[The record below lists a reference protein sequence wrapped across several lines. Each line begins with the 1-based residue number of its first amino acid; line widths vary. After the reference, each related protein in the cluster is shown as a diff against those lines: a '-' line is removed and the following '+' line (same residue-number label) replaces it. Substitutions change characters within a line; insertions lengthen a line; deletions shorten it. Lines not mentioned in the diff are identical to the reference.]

1 MTWLDKYLQDKHFY
15 GKRSLLEKRLMFFM
29 CLLLAIGLMIATLQL
44 VYRELFR
51 SDLSNPVAETA
62 QIVMFAVA
70 FFMVARNRM
79 EQAVFIVFF
88 IPVVILLQYL
98 SGFSNTASPVETIHY
113 SFLWLSGG
121 LVFLALFSPF
131 GFHYFAFFVSGFLTL
146 IYHHY
151 KARIP
156 ALNIPDAHNF
166 ISNPYFLFTAV
177 FTAVALIRKTLD
189 DRLSEI
195 NLLLTQRE
203 QQWYELFQEV
213 KSPMASIKAVR
224 DQDGNIIRM
233 ELERINHA
241 FESEFG
247 ISLRQAKNQEL
258 NYILNLA
265 FRDEINWNDLMIINP
280 KEMKEVYSPVSD
292 HWLNLHIHWINRD
305 DCLAFFYDISREKKL
320 IGELQQSKS
329 RYLTL
334 LEAIPDIFF
343 MIDRDGIYQ
352 DVVFKGQEKLYP
364 ETSEI
369 IGNTIF
375 NVGFQDNMA
384 MKIFDC
390 IRKAIKNDTIE
401 TIEYTL
407 NTRETSL
414 FFEMRIARL
423 DETSVISI
431 ARDITRRKRAEFEL
445 EKAKTKAEEAVELKS
460 RFLANLSHDIR
471 TPMNAI
477 LGFSKIL
484 TEPDLSDYEKE
495 DYVQEIQLQGNI
507 LMKMIENTIQLSK
520 IETNTLDVNFS
531 YTNINQLLREVYN
544 HFYPQLPGNRD
555 IRLKMSV
562 GIHAE
567 NAGFETDS
575 NLLKEVLHRLVDNAI
590 KFTTEGT
597 IHFGYSGV
605 NGKMVEFFVEDTGP
619 GIAESERENVFLRF
633 YVIESDRKANRS
645 GPGLGLSIAQHFV
658 ALLGGELML
667 DSIPGKGSRFW
678 FRIPLKNPSGFMQ
691 LIDNPRG

>member
-15 GKRSLLEKRLMFFM
+15 GKRSLHEKRLMLFM
-29 CLLLAIGLMIATLQL
+29 CLLLSIGLMIAILQL
-44 VYRELFR
+44 AYRELFR
-51 SDLSNPVAETA
+51 SDLANPVAETA

-79 EQAVFIVFF
+79 EQAVYIVFF

-98 SGFSNTASPVETIHY
+98 SGFSNTASPAETIHY
-113 SFLWLSGG
+113 SLLWLSGG

-131 GFHYFAFFVSGFLTL
+131 GFHYFAFFVSGFFTL

-151 KARIP
+151 KAQIP
-156 ALNIPDAHNF
+156 ALNLPDTHNF
-166 ISNPYFLFTAV
+166 ITNPYFLFTAV
-177 FTAVALIRKTLD
+177 FIAVAFIRKTLD
-189 DRLSEI
+189 DRWAEI
-195 NLLLTQRE
+195 NQLMTQRE

-224 DQDGNIIRM
+224 DQDGNIIRL

-258 NYILNLA
+258 NYILNLG

-280 KEMKEVYSPVSD
+280 KEMKEFYSPVSD

-320 IGELQQSKS
+320 IGELQQSKN

-364 ETSEI
+364 ETTEI

-407 NTRETSL
+407 TTRETSL

-423 DETSVISI
+423 DENSVISI

-484 TEPDLSDYEKE
+484 SEPDLSDYEKE
-495 DYVQEIQLQGNI
+495 DYVQDIQLQGNI

-544 HFYPQLPGNRD
+544 YFYPQLPGNRD

-567 NAGFETDS
+567 NAGFQTDS

-605 NGKMVEFFVEDTGP
+605 NGKMAEFFVEDTGP
-619 GIAESERENVFLRF
+619 GIADSEKENVFLRF

-658 ALLGGELML
+658 ALLGGELTL
-667 DSIPGKGSRFW
+667 DSTPGKGSRFW
-678 FRIPLKNPSGFMQ
+678 FRLPLKNPSGFMQ
-691 LIDNPRG
+691 LIENPRS

>member
-15 GKRSLLEKRLMFFM
+15 GKRSLHEKRLMFLM
-29 CLLLAIGLMIATLQL
+29 CLMLAIGLIIAIIQL
-44 VYRELFR
+44 AYRELFR
-51 SDLSNPVAETA
+51 SDLANPVAETA

-70 FFMVARNRM
+70 FFLVARNRM
-79 EQAVFIVFF
+79 EQAVYIVFF

-98 SGFSNTASPVETIHY
+98 SGFSNTASPAETIHY
-113 SFLWLSGG
+113 SFLWLSAG

-131 GFHYFAFFVSGFLTL
+131 GFHYFTFFVSGFFTL

-156 ALNIPDAHNF
+156 ALNLPDTHNF
-166 ISNPYFLFTAV
+166 ITNPYFLFTAV
-177 FTAVALIRKTLD
+177 FIAVALIRKTLD
-189 DRLSEI
+189 DRWAEI
-195 NLLLTQRE
+195 NQLMTQRE

-224 DQDGNIIRM
+224 DQDGNIIRL

-258 NYILNLA
+258 NYILNLG

-280 KEMKEVYSPVSD
+280 KEMKEFYSPVSD

-305 DCLAFFYDISREKKL
+305 DCLAFFYDISREKKV
-320 IGELQQSKS
+320 IGELQQSKN

-352 DVVFKGQEKLYP
+352 DVVFKGKEKLYP
-364 ETSEI
+364 ETTEI
-369 IGNTIF
+369 IGNSIF

-407 NTRETSL
+407 TTRETSL

-423 DETSVISI
+423 DENLVISI

-484 TEPDLSDYEKE
+484 SEPDLSDYEKE
-495 DYVQEIQLQGNI
+495 DYVQDIQLQGNI

-605 NGKMVEFFVEDTGP
+605 NGKMAEFFVEDTGP
-619 GIAESERENVFLRF
+619 GIADSERENVFLRF

-667 DSIPGKGSRFW
+667 DSTPGIGSRFW
-678 FRIPLKNPSGFMQ
+678 FRLPLKNPSGFMQ
-691 LIDNPRG
+691 LIENPRG